1 MFSLWCGASML
12 SACSVPFNLKSFHL
26 SAVFSFL
33 LFWSFGIFISEVDSS
48 QDKGNTSTGA
58 FCANFI
64 YDSWPVTRSETIIL
78 RTMQNNAASL
88 AAKMEQ
94 KRLGRRYPVFFFA
107 KDNYSSSNSKQ
118 NTITHRSS
126 NSEPSLQFALP
137 FSWSLLLTRI
147 WSLVRFPNPPQSSQS
162 RS

>member
-1 MFSLWCGASML
+1 MRFASLFSMWCGVSML
-12 SACSVPFNLKSFHL
+12 SACSVPFNLKK
-26 SAVFSFL
+26 VFTCQQSS
-33 LFWSFGIFISEVDSS
+33 LFCLFEVLEFS

-126 NSEPSLQFALP
+126 NSEPSLQSILI
-137 FSWSLLLTRI
+137 FS
-147 WSLVRFPNPPQSSQS
+147 
-162 RS
+162 